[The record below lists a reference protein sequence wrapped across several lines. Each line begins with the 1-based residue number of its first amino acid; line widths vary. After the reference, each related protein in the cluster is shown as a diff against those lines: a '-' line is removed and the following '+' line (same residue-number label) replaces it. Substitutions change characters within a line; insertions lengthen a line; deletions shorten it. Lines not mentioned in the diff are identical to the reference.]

1 MSATIRDI
9 AKATQLSV
17 GTVSRALK
25 NQSGLTETTR
35 AKVQQCAREL
45 GYDFGK
51 LKQDR
56 LRRIAFLL
64 HSQHNTLSSSP
75 FYSPVLHGAEEAC
88 RRAGL
93 VLSFIAASP
102 TEPVLEQI
110 RLHQTDAILC
120 AGFFEPELLAALRDT
135 GKPIVLIDLHAPGYN
150 SINPDHRLGGYLATK
165 HLIQGGRKRIAMLS
179 GSLAHYS
186 VQERLHG
193 FRLALYDA
201 RMLANPALEICI
213 PPHLDH
219 VQGVKNAMQ
228 DLLALTPRPDAI
240 FCYNDST
247 AILAMRH
254 CLEAGLKV
262 PHDIAVIGFDD
273 ISAAAMSIP
282 PLSTI
287 RVNKEAL
294 GAAGVELLLEQA
306 SLSAVQKISPVELVV
321 RESSSDD

>member
-1 MSATIRDI
+1 MSVTIREI

-25 NQSGLTETTR
+25 NQQGLTETTR
-35 AKVQQCAREL
+35 AKVQQCARAL
-45 GYDFGK
+45 GYDYGK
-51 LKQDR
+51 LKQGR

-93 VLSFIAASP
+93 VLSFIAANP
-102 TEPVLEQI
+102 TEPVLDQI

-120 AGFFEPELLAALRDT
+120 AGFFEPELLAVLRDT
-135 GKPIVLIDLHAPGYN
+135 GKPIALIDLQAPGYH
-150 SINPDHRLGGYLATK
+150 SINPDNRLGGYLATK
-165 HLIQGGRKRIAMLS
+165 HLIQSGRQRIAMLS

-186 VQERLHG
+186 VQERMHG
-193 FRLALYDA
+193 FRKALYDA
-201 RMLANPALEICI
+201 RMLANPALEIAI
-213 PPHLDH
+213 PAHIDH
-219 VQGVKNAMQ
+219 VQGVKRAMH
-228 DLLALTPRPDAI
+228 DLLAMSPRPDAI

-254 CLEAGLKV
+254 CLEAGLKI
-262 PHDIAVIGFDD
+262 PHDIAFIGFDD
-273 ISAAAMSIP
+273 ISAAAMHIP

-294 GAAGVELLLEQA
+294 GAAGVELLLGPA
-306 SLSAVQKISPVELVV
+306 SQSGVQQVAPVELVV
-321 RESSSDD
+321 RESSWDD

>member
-9 AKATQLSV
+9 AHATHLSV

-25 NQSGLTETTR
+25 NQSGLTEVTR
-35 AKVQQCAREL
+35 AKVHQCAREL
-45 GYDFGK
+45 GYDFAK
-51 LKQDR
+51 LRQGR
-56 LRRIAFLL
+56 LRRIVFLL

-135 GKPIVLIDLHAPGYN
+135 GKPLALIDLQALGYH
-150 SINPDHRLGGYLATK
+150 SINPDNRLGGYLATK
-165 HLIQGGRKRIAMLS
+165 HLIQCGRKRIAMLS

-186 VQERLHG
+186 VQERVHG
-193 FRLALYDA
+193 FRKALYDA

-228 DLLALTPRPDAI
+228 ELLALPARPDAI

-247 AILAMRH
+247 AILVMRY
-254 CLEAGLKV
+254 CLDAGLKV
-262 PHDIAVIGFDD
+262 PHDIAIVGFDD
-273 ISAAAMSIP
+273 ISAAAMSVP
-282 PLSTI
+282 PLTTI

-294 GAAGVELLLEQA
+294 GAAGVELLLQHGQV
-306 SLSAVQKISPVELVV
+306 SNLQKLVDVELIV
-321 RESSSDD
+321 RESSTDD